1 MEKSLVNSYQ
11 HKPNKK
17 ETDITEDSGLA
28 AHYRQCAP
36 SPLDTRQS
44 DRGESCEGNKL
55 NKRSSCLSFFKEKNK
70 NKIQT
75 TTESLIL
82 AQDER

>member
-17 ETDITEDSGLA
+17 ETDITEDSRLA
-28 AHYRQCAP
+28 AHYRQRAP
-36 SPLDTRQS
+36 SLLDTRQS

-55 NKRSSCLSFFKEKNK
+55 NKKVLALIFFEEKK
-70 NKIQT
+70 
-75 TTESLIL
+75 
-82 AQDER
+82 